1 MNCRRSGVCWHAWNM
16 KNHYLLIEDVEG
28 HCERGKADRYSVR
41 SHKMLALPLRGLA
54 WLLSRGSHLP
64 LSQWPSTPKMI
75 VISSLA
81 DNWHLSV
88 VIRRPPGPGIWGS
101 EAGTN
106 TERRK
111 GRRVWGCNPQ
121 YWKSATPGD
130 RKRSVPRQ
138 KKSLTKVKLFLKS
151 GYCDSNTGPSGPKPD
166 ALANC
171 ATPRNPISFPN
182 WDCKYTSLSLKF
194 KILSKF
200 LYLWH

>member
-1 MNCRRSGVCWHAWNM
+1 VSLGDTPLGSATPGDRKRSVPRQKKEPDESQALFEVKSTDRRSR
-16 KNHYLLIEDVEG
+16 DVSLG
-28 HCERGKADRYSVR
+28 DTPLGSATPGDRKRSVPRQKKEPDESQALFEVKSTDRR
-41 SHKMLALPLRGLA
+41 SRDVSLGDTPLG
-54 WLLSRGSHLP
+54 
-64 LSQWPSTPKMI
+64 
-75 VISSLA
+75 
-81 DNWHLSV
+81 
-88 VIRRPPGPGIWGS
+88 
-101 EAGTN
+101 
-106 TERRK
+106 
-111 GRRVWGCNPQ
+111 
-121 YWKSATPGD
+121 SATPGD

>member
-1 MNCRRSGVCWHAWNM
+1 M

-88 VIRRPPGPGIWGS
+88 CISKPF
-101 EAGTN
+101 
-106 TERRK
+106 
-111 GRRVWGCNPQ
+111 
-121 YWKSATPGD
+121 TPGD

>member
-75 VISSLA
+75 VILSLA

-88 VIRRPPGPGIWGS
+88 VIRRPP
-101 EAGTN
+101 EAGICVSKYVRP
-106 TERRK
+106 E
-111 GRRVWGCNPQ
+111 GEGII
-121 YWKSATPGD
+121 D
-130 RKRSVPRQ
+130 RKSTRLNSSHQ
-138 KKSLTKVKLFLKS
+138 
-151 GYCDSNTGPSGPKPD
+151 
-166 ALANC
+166 
-171 ATPRNPISFPN
+171 I
-182 WDCKYTSLSLKF
+182 
-194 KILSKF
+194 I
-200 LYLWH
+200 